1 MKQNGKGE
9 QTFSYNGRQ
18 WNKYGVKRA
27 EVQCHTDTDI
37 IRHSQ
42 TCACFFEDDEDG
54 KDN

>member
-1 MKQNGKGE
+1 LKQNGKGE

-18 WNKYGVKRA
+18 WKKYGVKRA
-27 EVQCHTDTDI
+27 EVDYDTGTYI

-54 KDN
+54 KEN